1 MDYLYNPS
9 RDIQA
14 VSQVCL
20 PTLGMILE
28 SGEVPQDSGE
38 LLYNDVENPD
48 AVIGLMRDNFDI
60 ADASRIAEAVSVET
74 PAPAPAP
81 SPEPTPA
88 PAPAP
93 AGDK

>member
-1 MDYLYNPS
+1 MDYLYNPT

-38 LLYNDVENPD
+38 VLYNDVENPD

-60 ADASRIAEAVSVET
+60 ADASRIAESVSVEAPG
-74 PAPAPAP
+74 PAPV
-81 SPEPTPA
+81 PTPA
-88 PAPAP
+88 PSPAP

>member
-1 MDYLYNPS
+1 MDYLYNPT

-38 LLYNDVENPD
+38 VLYNDVENTD
-48 AVIGLMRDNFDI
+48 SVVGLMRDNFDI
-60 ADASRIAEAVSVET
+60 ADASAIAEAMSLTPPE
-74 PAPAPAP
+74 PAPEPA
-81 SPEPTPA
+81 PA

-93 AGDK
+93 AGD

>member
-1 MDYLYNPS
+1 MDYLYNPT

-38 LLYNDVENPD
+38 VLYNDVENPD

-60 ADASRIAEAVSVET
+60 ADASRIAESVAVEAPVT
-74 PAPAPAP
+74 PPVTPPA
-81 SPEPTPA
+81 S
-88 PAPAP
+88 
-93 AGDK
+93 AGDN

>member
-1 MDYLYNPS
+1 MDYLYNPT

-38 LLYNDVENPD
+38 VLYNDVENPD

-60 ADASRIAEAVSVET
+60 ADASRIAEAVSVEAPAPAPT
-74 PAPAPAP
+74 PSPAPAPA
-81 SPEPTPA
+81 S
-88 PAPAP
+88 
-93 AGDK
+93 AGDN

>member
-1 MDYLYNPS
+1 MDYLYNPT

-38 LLYNDVENPD
+38 VLYNDVENPD

-60 ADASRIAEAVSVET
+60 ADASRIAETVSVET
-74 PAPAPAP
+74 PASSSASAPA
-81 SPEPTPA
+81 STTA
-88 PAPAP
+88 SAPAP
-93 AGDK
+93 AGDN

>member
-1 MDYLYNPS
+1 MDYLYNPT

-38 LLYNDVENPD
+38 VLYNDVENPD

-60 ADASRIAEAVSVET
+60 ADASRIAEAVSVEAPAPVPT
-74 PAPAPAP
+74 SSPAPSPAPAPA
-81 SPEPTPA
+81 S
-88 PAPAP
+88 
-93 AGDK
+93 AGDN

>member
-1 MDYLYNPS
+1 MDYLYNPT

-38 LLYNDVENPD
+38 VLYNDVENPD

-74 PAPAPAP
+74 SVTPPAAPPATPPAP
-81 SPEPTPA
+81 
-88 PAPAP
+88 P
-93 AGDK
+93 AGDN